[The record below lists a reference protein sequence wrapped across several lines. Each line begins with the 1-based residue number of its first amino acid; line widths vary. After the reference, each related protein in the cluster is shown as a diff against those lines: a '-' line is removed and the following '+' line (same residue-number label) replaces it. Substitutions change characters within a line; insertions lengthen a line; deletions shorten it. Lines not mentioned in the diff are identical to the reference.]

1 MLFRLLVERIFHPH
15 LARNAAHTDLFRFSS
30 NSKTDSS
37 RGTGVAQTHCA
48 KVRQTFVKWRS
59 GELVDLRN
67 QHVHFKISDI
77 YIPDPHHLLWQLH
90 GEDLL
95 QGTVI
100 ELSDSGL
107 QQEAFAVVQV
117 EGIEQPM
124 IVPVNRILCVT
135 D

>member
-1 MLFRLLVERIFHPH
+1 M
-15 LARNAAHTDLFRFSS
+15 
-30 NSKTDSS
+30 
-37 RGTGVAQTHCA
+37 
-48 KVRQTFVKWRS
+48 
-59 GELVDLRN
+59 DLRN

-77 YIPDPHHLLWQLH
+77 YIPDPHLLLWQLH
-90 GEDLL
+90 GDDLL

-135 D
+135 E